1 MSHLT
6 SSAIQPGFS
15 DPVLD
20 SQAVFRLVLDAMAKP
35 GTMHSVSDFLVDVP
49 LGLHPATAACLLCLA
64 DYETPVFL
72 PQWLQNSE
80 VKAFL
85 AFHTGAPVTNRPDEA
100 AFAVVEGDSH
110 ESRLFDFATGD
121 DRYPDRSATL
131 LVQCALLEGGERVH
145 LEGPGI
151 KTRKTIAPSDL
162 RHDFWPEVDAN
173 HALYPCGVDLILC
186 SGDRLMAL
194 PRSTRIIREAC

>member
-1 MSHLT
+1 MLHLA
-6 SSAIQPGFS
+6 SSTIEPGFV

-35 GTMHSVSDFLVDVP
+35 GTVHSVSDFLTDIP
-49 LGLHPATAACLLCLA
+49 LGLHRATAACLLCLA

-72 PQWLQNSE
+72 PQWLQNSA
-80 VKAFL
+80 VKGFL
-85 AFHTGAPVTNRPDEA
+85 AFHTGAPVTDKPEEA

-110 ESRLFDFATGD
+110 ESRLSDFAPGD

-131 LVQCALLEGGERVH
+131 LVQCALLEGGERILV
-145 LEGPGI
+145 EGPGI

-162 RHDFWPEVDAN
+162 RHDFWLEVDAN
-173 HALYPCGVDLILC
+173 HALYPRGVDLILC

-194 PRSTRIIREAC
+194 PRSTRIIRETV